1 MRTIGIDLG
10 TTNSVISY
18 WDVNEPK
25 ILINHRGNRIIP
37 SIVSFKKDGS
47 ALVGDIARNYML
59 LSPELTIKESKRNM
73 GEEVVYSS
81 PLKKLKA
88 EDIATYILK
97 NLKLEAENFLKEEV
111 SEAVVTVPAYF
122 TEEQRKATKRAIIEA
137 GLIPKRILNE
147 PTAAA
152 LAYATEAH
160 LDGNILVY
168 DLGGGTFDVTI
179 LSKEEDD
186 YKVLS
191 SKGNNTLG
199 GMDFNNLV
207 FQEIERDLLVK
218 EGIKKIDPRLAFQLE
233 ELIEKAKIELSTE
246 EETPI
251 TLTLGLGTKSVHE
264 WTYTLTRTS
273 FNAMIKP
280 LVDSTIDLV
289 QNALSEALLL
299 ARDIHTVILSG
310 GSTRV
315 HLVQNELK
323 RILPVDFKSSINPD
337 EVVALGAG
345 VVVGL
350 LTSDLGKKIS
360 FQDIVPTPLGL
371 EIQEGQF
378 FPLIHANTATPCRI
392 EHLFEPISLEQKRMV
407 IHILQGENP
416 KASENLSL
424 GCFIIDALGEVKE
437 EPNQEA
443 SLPLVNVIF
452 EIDEDGLLSVSAI
465 NQKTGEEK
473 SMVIFSKN
481 EIDNQSLLKETKDEI
496 ESLWLSLKNK
506 SFLSEQEKELI
517 GEVRMHLDSSNIRL
531 LKRLHSVLQYYL
543 YKS

>member
-47 ALVGDIARNYML
+47 ALVGDIARNYMM
-59 LSPELTIKESKRNM
+59 LSPGLTIKESKRNM
-73 GEEVVYSS
+73 GEEITYHS
-81 PLKKLKA
+81 PLKDLKA
-88 EDIATYILK
+88 EEVATYILK
-97 NLKLEAENFLKEEV
+97 NLKLEAESFLKEEV

-137 GLIPKRILNE
+137 GLVPKRILNE

-199 GMDFNNLV
+199 GMDFNNLIR
-207 FQEIERDLLVK
+207 QEIEKDLLEK
-218 EGIKKIDPRLAFQLE
+218 EGIKEIDSRLSFQLE
-233 ELIEKAKIELSTE
+233 ELVEKAKIDLSTE
-246 EETPI
+246 DESPI
-251 TLTLGLGTKSVHE
+251 TLTLGLGTKAVHE
-264 WTYTLTRTS
+264 WTYILTRES
-273 FNAMIKP
+273 FNQMIKP
-280 LVDSTIDLV
+280 LVESTINLLKT
-289 QNALSEALLL
+289 ALSEALLL
-299 ARDIHTVILSG
+299 PRNIHTVILSG

-315 HLVQNELK
+315 PLVQEELK
-323 RILPVDFKSSINPD
+323 KILPVDFKSSINPD

-345 VVVGL
+345 VVVGI

-360 FQDIVPTPLGL
+360 FKDIVPTPLGL
-371 EIQEGQF
+371 EIESEQF
-378 FPLIHANTATPCRI
+378 FPLIHANTATPCHI
-392 EHLFEPISLEQKRMV
+392 EHLFEPVSLDQKRMV
-407 IHILQGENP
+407 IHVLQGDNP

-424 GCFIIDALGEVKE
+424 GCFVIDTL
-437 EPNQEA
+437 NQETQE
-443 SLPLVNVIF
+443 SNDENLLPLVNVTF
-452 EIDEDGLLSVSAI
+452 EVDEDGILSVSAI
-465 NQKTGEEK
+465 NKRTGEEK
-473 SMVIFSKN
+473 NIVIFSKN
-481 EIDNQSLLKETKDEI
+481 ELDNQTLLKETKDEI
-496 ESLWLSLKNK
+496 ESLWLALKK
-506 SFLSEQEKELI
+506 KPSLSEKEEDLI

-531 LKRLHSVLQYYL
+531 LKRLHSVLQYHL
-543 YKS
+543 NK